1 LFASGQYG
9 QAIDLININ
18 LKLNTDNHKLI
29 FLKGR
34 SQLMLNQYKK
44 ATSTFLNA
52 LTIKMDSDY
61 LNGLGYA
68 YSKLKQLDKALAA
81 YNKAISINNKNSYAY
96 FNSGLLLENKGNKK
110 RAADYFYSAGTSSL
124 LNKDFLKANNA
135 HDALQRLSKG
145 ESAILE
151 KSNKLGNLIE
161 ELTDDKDNDFKIIK
175 VNTKGDKI
183 G

>member
-1 LFASGQYG
+1 
-9 QAIDLININ
+9 
-18 LKLNTDNHKLI
+18 
-29 FLKGR
+29 
-34 SQLMLNQYKK
+34 MLNQYEK
-44 ATSTFLNA
+44 AASTFLDA
-52 LTIKMDSDY
+52 LAIKIDSDY

-68 YSKLKQLDKALAA
+68 YSKLKQSDKALAA

-124 LNKDFLKANNA
+124 LNKDFLKANNS

-145 ESAILE
+145 ESVILE
-151 KSNKLGNLIE
+151 KSDKLGSLIK

-175 VNTKGDKI
+175 VNTKGDKN